1 MEEHAGYVYSV
12 PTQRPYYMP
21 VYENGR
27 WSYAPNTGRVLNKQ
41 KFEEWKTR
49 YYEFE
54 GWNGTNGWPKSTVL
68 ESLGLKK
75 VADTLKAK
83 GRLG

>member
-1 MEEHAGYVYSV
+1 MEVHAGYVYSV

-21 VYENGR
+21 VCDKGR
-27 WSYAPNTGRVLNKQ
+27 WSYAANTGRVLNKQ
-41 KFEEWKTR
+41 KFEDWKTR
-49 YYEFE
+49 FYEFE
-54 GWNGTNGWPKSTVL
+54 GWNAANGWPKSAVL

-75 VADTLKAK
+75 VADALKSK

>member
-1 MEEHAGYVYSV
+1 MEVHAGYVYSV
-12 PTQRPYYMP
+12 PTRNPYCLP
-21 VYENGR
+21 VYDGSK

-49 YYEFE
+49 FYQFE
-54 GWNGTNGWPKSTVL
+54 GWNPANGWPKAAAL
-68 ESLGLKK
+68 ESLGLKQ
-75 VADTLKAK
+75 AAAALKAK